1 MHTPVAVKAV
11 EGKEV
16 VEGFER
22 LGDNTAVLAA
32 PCAYEIEPVGATF
45 LQMLQ
50 RRTFGMALEE
60 ALLQVAEQEA
70 LDDDDANEDMADPD
84 AIASEEDEVTPDL
97 MKLDLSEW
105 KKHDHYA
112 IIGLRKLRC
121 HATETQLRNAYR
133 RRVLKYHPD
142 KKAQSGEQQ
151 TKGRSSK
158 EDDHF
163 FKCVQKSYELLS
175 DPVRR
180 RQYDSVD
187 AAYSDDIPEKSDKT
201 DFYALYGPVF
211 EREARFSKI
220 LPVPKLGNSE
230 STQDEVERFY
240 AFWYSFD
247 SWRSFEFM
255 DKEDVE
261 SAENRDEKRW
271 LERQN
276 REERTKLK
284 REDTARVRRLVDQA
298 FKKDPRIKKFKEAKK
313 QEQEAKKHAKEAAA
327 REAKAAEEQAREAER
342 LAREQAEADEK
353 ERLAQQKKQREA
365 LKNKLRKGRKA
376 VRTLIKERPF
386 GVAML
391 RGESASETAIA
402 LRDVQ
407 LDSIIEKLD
416 VDALMELKA
425 RLESDA
431 DTALS
436 QQIIEELE
444 ALNGQPSKPAA
455 VSTPSSKEAAT
466 ASTTSTSSK
475 KTAEWSTDE
484 IAILIKAVN
493 KFPGGTRKRWET
505 ISEYVAMHSGQ
516 GARSNE
522 ELIAKSKELQQG
534 ANVLQNDAIQKLQ
547 FAKKHADTRIN
558 DEPSQRYEE
567 DGAAASTETEAA
579 PAAAAAASTE
589 QTATNWTPDEQQK
602 LEAALKKYPASWK
615 GEGDRWDM
623 ITAEVAGRTKREVK
637 LRVKFL
643 MEQIKAKKAT
653 Q

>member
-1 MHTPVAVKAV
+1 MSATTAHAPIAVKPITDEA
-11 EGKEV
+11 V

-22 LGDNTAVLAA
+22 LDNNTAVITA
-32 PCAYEIEPVGATF
+32 PCVHDIEPVGTTF

-50 RRTFGMALEE
+50 RRTFGVALEE
-60 ALLQVAEQEA
+60 ALLQVADQEA
-70 LDDDDANEDMADPD
+70 LDDDADDDANDAD
-84 AIASEEDEVTPDL
+84 AVASDEDEVTPEL
-97 MKLDLSEW
+97 MHLDLSEW

-112 IIGLRKLRC
+112 IIGLRKLRS

-142 KKAQSGEQQ
+142 KKAQSGDQ
-151 TKGRSSK
+151 KKSKISK

-187 AAYSDDIPEKSDKT
+187 AAYSDEIPEKSDKT
-201 DFYALYGPVF
+201 NFYELYGPVF
-211 EREARFSKI
+211 ERESRFSKVHA
-220 LPVPKLGNSE
+220 VPKLGNADTAQE
-230 STQDEVERFY
+230 EIDRFY
-240 AFWYSFD
+240 SFWYSFD

-313 QEQEAKKHAKEAAA
+313 QEQEAKKNARETAA
-327 REAKAAEEQAREAER
+327 REAKEAEERAREEER
-342 LAREQAEADEK
+342 LAKERAEADEK
-353 ERLAQQKKQREA
+353 ERSVQQKKQREA

-376 VRTLIKERPF
+376 VRTLLKERPF
-386 GVAML
+386 GVGML
-391 RGESASETAIA
+391 NGETASETSIA

-407 LDSIIEKLD
+407 LDTLVDKLD
-416 VDALMELKA
+416 VDALMALKE
-425 RLESDA
+425 RLETETNA
-431 DTALS
+431 ALS
-436 QQIIEELE
+436 QQVIEELACRFVSNNE
-444 ALNGQPSKPAA
+444 LTAESLDRLVSPEILSGQQPKTS
-455 VSTPSSKEAAT
+455 VVKELPKKEPVAT
-466 ASTTSTSSK
+466 K
-475 KTAEWSTDE
+475 KTAEWSTEE
-484 IAILIKAVN
+484 IAILIKAVT
-493 KFPGGTRKRWET
+493 KFPGGARQRWET
-505 ISEYVAMHSGQ
+505 ISDYVAVHSGQ
-516 GARSNE
+516 AARTNE
-522 ELIAKSKELQQG
+522 ELIAKSKELQRG
-534 ANVLQNDAIQKLQ
+534 ATALKGDTIQNLQYS
-547 FAKKHADTRIN
+547 KKHSDTRIN
-558 DEPSQRYEE
+558 DEPSQRFEAAE
-567 DGAAASTETEAA
+567 QAAATWSPE
-579 PAAAAAASTE
+579 
-589 QTATNWTPDEQQK
+589 EQQK
-602 LEAALKKYPASWK
+602 LEAALKQYPASWS

-623 ITAEVAGRTKREVK
+623 ITAQVAGRTKREVK